1 MKYNLYIKL
10 FAISILAINFLF
22 SNFEKEIQT
31 KLILASPGD
40 IITIPAGSQS
50 ILSTLSLEGKE
61 NITIRGMGIDVS
73 TLSFANQDNGAE
85 GLRIINCKNIKLEN
99 FTVEDSKG
107 DGIKVQDTDGITFHN
122 IKTEW
127 TSGPNSNNGAYGIYP
142 VECTNIIIDSC
153 IAIGASDA
161 GIYVGQSK
169 QIIVKNSEAY
179 HNVAGIEIENS
190 INADVFEN
198 YAHDNTG
205 GILIFDLPDLLVKK
219 GGNVRV
225 FNNKVENN
233 NLDNFAP
240 EGNIVGFV
248 PAGTGIMVL
257 ATSDIEIYNNDIINN
272 KTVGTAI
279 VSYFMT
285 ELEITDSLYNP
296 YTSAIH
302 IHDNIY
308 ISKKQVPTLK
318 HDIGKLFFFK
328 FGRNVPDI
336 IYDGMAD
343 PQFKDDNGLIFN
355 DRNLCIHDNKNAEF
369 LNLQIDVNFEK
380 WYTPFLTR
388 FSKDISEFNCE
399 LSSLKE
405 VLLNK

>member
-1 MKYNLYIKL
+1 MRLHLYTKL
-10 FAISILAINFLF
+10 FVIYAFSINVLCA
-22 SNFEKEIQT
+22 SFEKEFQT
-31 KLILASPGD
+31 KLILASPGE
-40 IITIPAGSQS
+40 IITIPKGFQD
-50 ILSTLSLEGKE
+50 ILSTLSIEGKN
-61 NITIRGMGIDVS
+61 NITIRGMGIDLS
-73 TLSFANQDNGAE
+73 ILSFANQDNGAE
-85 GLRIINCKNIKLEN
+85 GLRIINCSNIKLEN
-99 FTVEDSKG
+99 FTVQNSKG
-107 DGIKVQDTDGITFHN
+107 DGIKVQDTDGITFQN

-127 TSGPNSNNGAYGIYP
+127 TNGPNSNNGAYGIYP
-142 VECTNIIIDSC
+142 VECTNVLIDRC
-153 IAIGASDA
+153 IAVGASDA

-169 QIIVKNSEAY
+169 EIIVKNNEAY

-190 INADVFEN
+190 INADVFDN

-240 EGNIVGFV
+240 KGNIVGFV

-257 ATSDIEIYNNDIINN
+257 ATSDIEIFNNKIFNN

-285 ELEITDSLYNP
+285 ELNITDTLYNP

-308 ISKKQVPTLK
+308 KSKKQLPTLK
-318 HDIGKLFFFK
+318 HDIGKLFFLK
-328 FGRNVPDI
+328 FGRNIPDI

-343 PQFKDDNGLIFN
+343 PQFKDDNKLTYSN
-355 DRNLCIHDNKNAEF
+355 KKLCIQDNKNAEF
-369 LNLQIDVNFEK
+369 LNLQIDINFEK
-380 WYTPFLTR
+380 WYTPFFTR
-388 FSKDISEFNCE
+388 FSRDKSVFDCE
-399 LSSLKE
+399 LNSLNE
-405 VLLNK
+405 VVLNK